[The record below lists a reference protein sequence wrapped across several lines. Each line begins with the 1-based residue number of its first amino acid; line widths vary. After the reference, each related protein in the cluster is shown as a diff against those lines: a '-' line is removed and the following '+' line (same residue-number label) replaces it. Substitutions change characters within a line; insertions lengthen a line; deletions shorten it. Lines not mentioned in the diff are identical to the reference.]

1 MIFEFLS
8 TFSES
13 LIYRSTKK
21 CNLVTKKELSKI
33 LQNYMAKVLIFFFK
47 VFLRQIYALGGQ
59 KIKKYLE
66 KLVQFIIQIAL
77 YRNLGLNPGL
87 NFLGLA

>member
-21 CNLVTKKELSKI
+21 RNLVTKKELSKI
-33 LQNYMAKVLIFFFK
+33 LQNYMAKVLIFFLRFFASNICIGRSKNKKLFRK
-47 VFLRQIYALGGQ
+47 VDWIHYPNS
-59 KIKKYLE
+59 
-66 KLVQFIIQIAL
+66 II
-77 YRNLGLNPGL
+77 
-87 NFLGLA
+87 

>member
-1 MIFEFLS
+1 MIFELS

-13 LIYRSTKK
+13 LIYRGVEVQKK
-21 CNLVTKKELSKI
+21 CKLVTKKSFLKFC
-33 LQNYMAKVLIFFFK
+33 KTIFFLG
-47 VFLRQIYALGGQ
+47 FLRQIYALGGQ

-77 YRNLGLNPGL
+77 YRNLGLNPG
-87 NFLGLA
+87 

>member
-1 MIFEFLS
+1 M
-8 TFSES
+8 
-13 LIYRSTKK
+13 
-21 CNLVTKKELSKI
+21 
-33 LQNYMAKVLIFFFK
+33 
-47 VFLRQIYALGGQ
+47 RQIYALGGQ

-87 NFLGLA
+87 NFLGLALVGSGQYCTNAAEEMQEKW